1 MLPEHRPSLN
11 KFGRQAASR
20 RQKVKSQ
27 EDIYSFSTLSTR
39 RFSLFKHMYLL
50 WFVQFVV
57 LKTAPQGHLA
67 ANYLLDIKKPRCS
80 FLWSCWIKCEGAVPV
95 HESVSRSVWFHL
107 VRTAARFV
115 KYSPSEI
122 PSEQDFFENCTSATS
137 SLLNKQAP
145 IVKKCVCTQK
155 HLNLFGADFQGR
167 TCQNIK
173 DLVPSNNIF

>member
-27 EDIYSFSTLSTR
+27 KVIYSYSTLSMR
-39 RFSLFKHMYLL
+39 RFPLWKHMYLL

-57 LKTAPQGHLA
+57 LSSLRTPRSKLSARYQKTKMQLSLVML
-67 ANYLLDIKKPRCS
+67 NKVRRCS
-80 FLWSCWIKCEGAVPV
+80 TQAVPV
-95 HESVSRSVWFHL
+95 RERVSRSVWFHL

-115 KYSPSEI
+115 KYFPSEI
-122 PSEQDFFENCTSATS
+122 PSEQDFFENFTSAQS

-155 HLNLFGADFQGR
+155 HLE
-167 TCQNIK
+167 
-173 DLVPSNNIF
+173 LVWRWFSR